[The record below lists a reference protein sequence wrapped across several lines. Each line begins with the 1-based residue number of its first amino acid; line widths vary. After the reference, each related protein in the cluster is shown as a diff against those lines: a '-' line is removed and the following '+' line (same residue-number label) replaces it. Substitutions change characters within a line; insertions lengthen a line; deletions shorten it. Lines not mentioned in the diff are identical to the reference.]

1 MAGGA
6 LIGTGISAA
15 IAIKA
20 GTAIGTALA
29 PGIGTAIGA
38 GIGALVGAGM
48 LIAAELNESTDEEKK
63 AVQALQ
69 QEAKKR
75 GDNSIFEKGEMEKFL
90 RAQGEYSDDLIKSM
104 VENNTAIQ
112 Q

>member
-29 PGIGTAIGA
+29 PGLGTIIGAAIG
-38 GIGALVGAGM
+38 GLVATGM
-48 LIAAELNESTDEEKK
+48 VIAAELNESTDEEKK
-63 AVQALQ
+63 AV
-69 QEAKKR
+69 
-75 GDNSIFEKGEMEKFL
+75 
-90 RAQGEYSDDLIKSM
+90 
-104 VENNTAIQ
+104 
-112 Q
+112 